1 MKNEVINMLNPDG
14 YLDLINLTR
23 ISDRS
28 GGQLDYPF
36 QIYSVAIL
44 YNLND
49 IPKFTEIWIESV
61 N

>member
-1 MKNEVINMLNPDG
+1 MLNPDG